1 MKMKKEYFKFYQKKL
16 NFEIYKFTAPEKK
29 ILFSLLII

>member
-1 MKMKKEYFKFYQKKL
+1 MKKEYFKSYKKKL
-16 NFEIYKFTAPEKK
+16 NFKTYKFTAPEKK